1 MSRSEIFR
9 INWNMVQETLLYV
22 ISLLFAVMLLVILGL
37 KLKIAYPIFLVIGGL
52 LISLIPGTP
61 RIGISPDLIFL
72 IFLPPLLY
80 EAAWYT
86 SWPNFWKMRLPI
98 ILHGFGLVIVTS
110 VIIAYLSEKL
120 VPRFTLSIGLLL
132 GGIISP
138 PDAVAASSVLKYFKI
153 PKKVKTVLE
162 GESLVNDAASLTVF
176 RFALAAVISGT
187 FVVEEAAS
195 AFVMV
200 TVMGILIGLVLAQII
215 FYIHKLFSTT
225 TEIATALTLI
235 TPYIMYLTA
244 EHFHYS
250 GVLAVVSGGLF
261 LSSRSKEILNH
272 KARLQSAGVWH
283 TVAFI
288 LNGLIFILIGLQLPS
303 IINGLKYYSIQD
315 GIRYGLVVSGLI
327 IIIRMVW
334 LFVTT
339 YVPIFLSRK
348 FRESP
353 LRPNWKEV
361 FLVGWAGMRGVISLA
376 SALAIPVTLADG
388 KEFPERDLVLFIS
401 FMVILVTLVFQ
412 GLSLPWIIKKLNL
425 SEDIREIPMDVQAQQ
440 IHLKL
445 MKLSLVRLTDKHAGL
460 IQSNMLV
467 KTLKQKFENEV
478 GFAKL
483 NIESLKITDDEI
495 EQVKEYNRVLLDIH
509 DFQHKKL
516 SSLGMHT
523 LYDEDVIR
531 REESR
536 IDLEQSKIG

>member
-1 MSRSEIFR
+1 
-9 INWNMVQETLLYV
+9 MVQESLLYV
-22 ISLLFAVMLLVILGL
+22 ISLLFAVMLLVILGQ
-37 KLKIAYPIFLVIGGL
+37 KLRIAYPIFLVIGGL
-52 LISLIPGTP
+52 LISMIPGTP
-61 RIGISPDLIFL
+61 RVGISPDLIFL

-80 EAAWYT
+80 ESAWYT

-120 VPRFTLSIGLLL
+120 IPRFTLSIGLLL

-176 RFALAAVISGT
+176 RFAVAAVISGT
-187 FVVEEAAS
+187 FVVEKAAT
-195 AFVMV
+195 AFVTV
-200 TVMGILIGLVLAQII
+200 TVMGIFIGLLIAQII

-225 TEIATALTLI
+225 ENIATALTLI
-235 TPYIMYLTA
+235 TPYIMYLSA

-261 LSSRSKEILNH
+261 LSARSKEILNH
-272 KARLQSAGVWH
+272 KARLQSTSVWH
-283 TVAFI
+283 TLAFV
-288 LNGLIFILIGLQLPS
+288 LNGLIFILIGLQLPY
-303 IINGLKYYSIQD
+303 IISELKYYSIQD
-315 GIRYGLVVSGLI
+315 GIRYGLVISVLI
-327 IIIRMVW
+327 IVIRLIW
-334 LFVTT
+334 LFATT
-339 YVPIFLSRK
+339 YIPIWLSRK

-376 SALAIPVTLADG
+376 SALAIPITLAG
-388 KEFPERDLVLFIS
+388 GREFPERDLVLFIS
-401 FMVILVTLVFQ
+401 FVVILVTLVFQ
-412 GLSLPWIIKKLNL
+412 GLSLPWIIKRLNL
-425 SEDIREIPMDVQAQQ
+425 SEDIREIPMDVQSQQ

-445 MKLSLVRLTDKHAGL
+445 MKLSLVRLKEKHGNL
-460 IQSNMLV
+460 IKSNMLV
-467 KTLKQKFENEV
+467 QTLQQKLENEV

-483 NIESLKITDDEI
+483 NIESLKMTEDEK
-495 EQVKEYNRVLLDIH
+495 ERVKELNQVLSDIH
-509 DFQHKKL
+509 DFQQRKL

-536 IDLEQSKIG
+536 IDLEQNKIG

>member
-1 MSRSEIFR
+1 
-9 INWNMVQETLLYV
+9 MVEETLLYV

-61 RIGISPDLIFL
+61 RVGISPDLIFL

-120 VPRFTLSIGLLL
+120 IPRFTLSIGLLL

-176 RFALAAVISGT
+176 RFALVAVISGT
-187 FVVEEAAS
+187 FVVEKAAS

-200 TVMGILIGLVLAQII
+200 TVMGIFIGLVLAQII

-315 GIRYGLVVSGLI
+315 GIRYGLVVSVLI

-334 LFVTT
+334 LYATT
-339 YVPIFLSRK
+339 YIPIFLSRK

-361 FLVGWAGMRGVISLA
+361 FLVGWTGMRGVISLA

-445 MKLSLVRLTDKHAGL
+445 MKLSLVRLTDKHADL

-478 GFAKL
+478 GFTKL
-483 NIESLKITDDEI
+483 NIESLKMTDDEI

-536 IDLEQSKIG
+536 IDLEQNKIG

>member
-1 MSRSEIFR
+1 
-9 INWNMVQETLLYV
+9 MVQESLLYV
-22 ISLLFAVMLLVILGL
+22 ISLLFAVMLMVILAQ

-52 LISLIPGTP
+52 LISLVPGTP
-61 RIGISPDLIFL
+61 RVGISPDLVFL

-110 VIIAYLSEKL
+110 VIVAWLSEKL
-120 VPRFTLSIGLLL
+120 IPRFTLTIGLLL

-138 PDAVAASSVLKYFKI
+138 PDAVAANSVLKYFKI

-176 RFALAAVISGT
+176 RFAVAAVISGS
-187 FVVEEAAS
+187 FVVEKAAVS
-195 AFVMV
+195 FVMV
-200 TVMGILIGLVLAQII
+200 TIMGIVIGLLIAQII
-215 FYIHKLFSTT
+215 FYVHKLFSTT
-225 TEIATALTLI
+225 TNVATALTLT

-261 LSSRSKEILNH
+261 LSARSKEILNH
-272 KARLQSAGVWH
+272 KARLQSTGVWH
-283 TVAFI
+283 TLAFI
-288 LNGLIFILIGLQLPS
+288 LNGLVFILIGLQLPY
-303 IINGLKYYSIQD
+303 IISELKYYTFRD
-315 GIRYGLVVSGLI
+315 GIRYGLMISVLI
-327 IIIRMVW
+327 IIIRMIW
-334 LFVTT
+334 LFATT
-339 YVPIFLSRK
+339 YIPILLSKK
-348 FRESP
+348 FRDSP
-353 LRPNWKEV
+353 MRPNWKEV

-376 SALAIPVTLADG
+376 SALAIPITLANG
-388 KEFPERDLVLFIS
+388 EAFPERDLVLFIS
-401 FMVILVTLVFQ
+401 FMVILVTLVCQ
-412 GLSLPWIIKKLNL
+412 GLSLPWIIKQLNL
-425 SEDIREIPMDVQAQQ
+425 SEDIREIPIDVQAQQ

-445 MKLSLVRLTDKHAGL
+445 MKLSLARLTERHGGL

-467 KTLKQKFENEV
+467 RTLKQKLENEV

-483 NIESLKITDDEI
+483 NIESLKITDDEK
-495 EQVKEYNRVLLDIH
+495 EQVKEFNQVLLDIH

-523 LYDEDVIR
+523 LYDEDVIQ

-536 IDLEQSKIG
+536 IDLEQNKIG